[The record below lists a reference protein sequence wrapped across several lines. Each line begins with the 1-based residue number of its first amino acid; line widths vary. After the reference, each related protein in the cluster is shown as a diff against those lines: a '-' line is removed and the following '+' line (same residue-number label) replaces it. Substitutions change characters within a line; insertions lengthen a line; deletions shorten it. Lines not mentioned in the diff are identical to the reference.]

1 MNYRRFLATAT
12 IFSLLF
18 KILLRI
24 WNMWDKSKGWEIFFS
39 PTSVCERATSTSM
52 SMPMCGGNNI
62 FENSLRNEEKRKK
75 NEKQKFQIW
84 TQFEFREVAAWSQ
97 RPWYMFFLSFILR
110 FLVFYLWLSAQGCAR
125 KASTKW
131 IPVLDIGGSGNQIQH
146 PWAMCN
152 CTTVLSR
159 HLNTNKPHNHLCHL
173 SYIPDSATKRL
184 SESFRMNHT
193 QNPGGLGLV

>member
-1 MNYRRFLATAT
+1 MRERRRCRCRCVGATT
-12 IFSLLF
+12 F
-18 KILLRI
+18 LRI
-24 WNMWDKSKGWEIFFS
+24 RFETKKSE
-39 PTSVCERATSTSM
+39 
-52 SMPMCGGNNI
+52 
-62 FENSLRNEEKRKK
+62 RKK
-75 NEKQKFQIW
+75 WKAEVSNLNPIW
-84 TQFEFREVAAWSQ
+84 VSRICRLKSETLIHVFV
-97 RPWYMFFLSFILR
+97 FLLR
-110 FLVFYLWLSAQGCAR
+110 FLVFYLRLSVQGCAR

-193 QNPGGLGLV
+193 QNPGGLGLVSE